1 MCYPM
6 KEPEI
11 YRDEFRKLMRAYA
24 AFQMATALV
33 IASKGAGVANAG
45 IVVFLFAISPTWRIG
60 PAFQLFSRH
69 KLLIFRGGVPRKV
82 SKPAVVKTPPVPKSA
97 PMCIIDSCYV
107 PALHDAKEKRQRAP
121 LLQFSRR
128 PSGERRASA
137 STARV
142 LSGRDQRPPA
152 RSLAQNH

>member
-1 MCYPM
+1 MGFWFIPPTAGFGQ
-6 KEPEI
+6 KPN
-11 YRDEFRKLMRAYA
+11 R
-24 AFQMATALV
+24 ALV
-33 IASKGAGVANAG
+33 FCKCPGARGGAQPLGHDGRAAQADPN
-45 IVVFLFAISPTWRIG
+45 PTWRIG

-121 LLQFSRR
+121 LLQFSRE
-128 PSGERRASA
+128 PSGERRASG

>member
-1 MCYPM
+1 MAVAFTESCLLSR
-6 KEPEI
+6 I
-11 YRDEFRKLMRAYA
+11 FDLLADLA
-24 AFQMATALV
+24 AVQSRQTTSRFPTA
-33 IASKGAGVANAG
+33 AQQA
-45 IVVFLFAISPTWRIG
+45 SPTWRIG

-121 LLQFSRR
+121 LL
-128 PSGERRASA
+128 
-137 STARV
+137 
-142 LSGRDQRPPA
+142 
-152 RSLAQNH
+152 